1 MKVLIIE
8 DEIPAQRYLKN
19 IIKEIKP
26 KWEFLF
32 PLQSVEEGIEFF
44 KEEEVM
50 PDLIFMDIQLTD
62 GISFEILEKVTIK
75 IPIIFVTAYDE
86 YALRAFQVNSI
97 DYLLKPTSI
106 DAVKVA
112 IERFE
117 EQLNVP
123 LKSEVINEVVQSVKN
138 KEKVYRK
145 RLWAIKS
152 NSLDV
157 ALVND
162 IACFYSENKQ
172 THLLSLQKDK
182 AKVDITMDKLEDELS
197 PKQFFRINRQYIVN
211 VDAVQ
216 GIEPFYNSKWVLR
229 LKVDPSIEIVIPKEK
244 VTKFKNWVVD

>member
-44 KEEEVM
+44 TEEEVM

-62 GISFEILEKVTIK
+62 GISFEILEQVNVK

-97 DYLLKPTSI
+97 DYLLKPTFV

-117 EQLNVP
+117 EQLNLP
-123 LKSEVINEVVQSVKN
+123 LKAEVIEEVLRTVKTSD
-138 KEKVYRK
+138 KAYRK
-145 RLWAIKS
+145 RLWAIKP

-157 ALVND
+157 VIVDD

-172 THLLSLQKDK
+172 THLLSLQNDK

-197 PKQFFRINRQYIVN
+197 PERFFRINRQYIIN
-211 VDAVQ
+211 INAVQ
-216 GIEPFYNSKWVLR
+216 GIEPYYNSKWVLR
-229 LKVDPSIEIVIPKEK
+229 LKIDPSIEIVIPKDK